1 MKALYVDLK
10 QFICEILQT
19 RHEFPKV
26 SEIQTYAWEKYH
38 YPLAVEEIEDIIA
51 K

>member
-10 QFICEILQT
+10 EFICEILQT
-19 RHEFPKV
+19 RHEFPKM
-26 SEIQTYAWEKYH
+26 SELQTYAWDKYH
-38 YPLAVEEIEDIIA
+38 YPLTVEEIEDIIA

>member
-19 RHEFPKV
+19 RQEFPRV
-26 SEIQTYAWEKYH
+26 AEIQTYAWEKYH
-38 YPLAVEEIEDIIA
+38 YHLAVEEIEDIIM